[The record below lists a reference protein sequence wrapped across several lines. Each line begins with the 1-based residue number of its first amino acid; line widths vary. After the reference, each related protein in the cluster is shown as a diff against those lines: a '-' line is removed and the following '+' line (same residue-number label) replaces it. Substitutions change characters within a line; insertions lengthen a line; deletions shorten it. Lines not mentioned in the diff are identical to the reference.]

1 MGKAHYRL
9 IQKSEGLFELYED
22 GKFLVKFTRDTF
34 RSELEKLN
42 RSSNWIGSILRLF
55 HNKYPLPSPS
65 NVSRSD
71 LERLVDRLK
80 EEGLADYLR
89 SKGFRVIKPLWV
101 SDREVISFLESKG
114 YAIDGLL
121 DGAYYST
128 ADKALEVKALVE
140 DKAL

>member
-55 HNKYPLPSPS
+55 HNKYPLPSP
-65 NVSRSD
+65 VIVRSD

-89 SKGFRVIKPLWV
+89 AKGFRVIKPLWV
-101 SDREVISFLESKG
+101 SDRELISFLESKG

-128 ADKALEVKALVE
+128 ADEALDVKALVE